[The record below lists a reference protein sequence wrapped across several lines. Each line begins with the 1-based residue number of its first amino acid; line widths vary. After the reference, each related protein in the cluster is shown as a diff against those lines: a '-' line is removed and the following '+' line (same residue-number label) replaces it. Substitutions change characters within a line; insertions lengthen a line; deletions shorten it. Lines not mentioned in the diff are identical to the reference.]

1 MRGVYRASG
10 ASRSI
15 FLKDMAEHN
24 DFGASGE
31 QMAREFLVNEG
42 YTILE
47 TNWRYLSHEVDI
59 IAKKGDIL
67 AFVEVKT
74 RNSRF
79 LGEPEIFVSR
89 TQQRSYITVANAYV
103 QQNNRQEEVRFDIIS
118 IILNSKENTVKHI
131 AGAFST
137 IV

>member
-1 MRGVYRASG
+1 MT
-10 ASRSI
+10 RSLPFH

-24 DFGASGE
+24 DFGAAGE
-31 QMAREFLVNEG
+31 QMARDFLAKEG

-47 TNWRYLSHEVDI
+47 TNWRHLSHEVDI
-59 IAKKGDIL
+59 IAKNGDIL

-89 TQQRSYITVANAYV
+89 TQQKAYITVADAYV
-103 QQNNRQEEVRFDIIS
+103 TKNNRTEEVRFDIVS
-118 IILNSKENTVKHI
+118 IVLNSKEQSINHI
-131 AGAFST
+131 EGAFST
-137 IV
+137 IR

>member
-1 MRGVYRASG
+1 MRGVSCK
-10 ASRSI
+10 RSLSLHL
-15 FLKDMAEHN
+15 LKTMAEHN
-24 DFGASGE
+24 DFGANGE
-31 QMAREFLVNEG
+31 QIAREFLVNEG

-89 TQQRSYITVANAYV
+89 TQQRSYISVADAYV
-103 QQNNRQEEVRFDIIS
+103 RQYNRQEEVRFDIIS
-118 IILNSKENTVKHI
+118 IVLNSKEHSVKHI
-131 AGAFST
+131 EGAFST

>member
-1 MRGVYRASG
+1 MT
-10 ASRSI
+10 RSLPFHLLI
-15 FLKDMAEHN
+15 DMAEHN
-24 DFGASGE
+24 DFGAAGE
-31 QMAREFLVNEG
+31 QMARDFLAQEG

-89 TQQRSYITVANAYV
+89 TQQKAYITVADAYV
-103 QQNNRQEEVRFDIIS
+103 TKNNRTEEVRFDIVS
-118 IILNSKENTVKHI
+118 IVLNSKEQSINHI
-131 AGAFST
+131 EGAFST
-137 IV
+137 IR

>member
-1 MRGVYRASG
+1 
-10 ASRSI
+10 
-15 FLKDMAEHN
+15 MACEYLADH
-24 DFGASGE
+24 
-31 QMAREFLVNEG
+31 G
-42 YTILE
+42 YSILE

-59 IAKKGDIL
+59 IAQKGDIL

-79 LGEPEIFVSR
+79 LGEPEVFVSR
-89 TQQRSYITVANAYV
+89 AQQKSYIAVANAYV

-118 IILNSKENTVKHI
+118 IVLNSKERSLKHI
-131 AGAFST
+131 EGAFST

>member
-1 MRGVYRASG
+1 
-10 ASRSI
+10 
-15 FLKDMAEHN
+15 
-24 DFGASGE
+24 
-31 QMAREFLVNEG
+31 MAREFLVKEG
-42 YTILE
+42 YTLLD

-89 TQQRSYITVANAYV
+89 TQQRSYITVADAYV
-103 QQNNRQEEVRFDIIS
+103 RQFNRTEEVRFDIIS
-118 IILNSKENTVKHI
+118 IVLNSKEHSIKHI
-131 AGAFST
+131 EGAFST
-137 IV
+137 IR

>member
-1 MRGVYRASG
+1 
-10 ASRSI
+10 
-15 FLKDMAEHN
+15 MAEHN
-24 DFGASGE
+24 DFGANGE

-47 TNWRYLSHEVDI
+47 TNWKYRSHEVDI
-59 IAKKGDIL
+59 IAQKGDIM

-79 LGEPEIFVSR
+79 LGEPEFFVSK
-89 TQQRSYITVANAYV
+89 TQQHNYIRVADAYV
-103 QQNNRQEEVRFDIIS
+103 QQHNLQNEVRFDIIS
-118 IILNSKENTVKHI
+118 IVLNSNEKTIKHI
-131 AGAFST
+131 TGAFST

>member
-1 MRGVYRASG
+1 MT
-10 ASRSI
+10 RSLP
-15 FLKDMAEHN
+15 FHLLKDMAEHN
-24 DFGASGE
+24 DFGAAGE
-31 QMAREFLVNEG
+31 QMARDYLAKEG

-47 TNWRYLSHEVDI
+47 TNWRHLSHEVDI

-89 TQQRSYITVANAYV
+89 TQQKAYITVADAYV
-103 QQNNRQEEVRFDIIS
+103 TKNNRTEEVRFDIVS
-118 IILNSKENTVKHI
+118 IVLNSKEQSINHI
-131 AGAFST
+131 EGAFST
-137 IV
+137 IR

>member
-1 MRGVYRASG
+1 
-10 ASRSI
+10 
-15 FLKDMAEHN
+15 MAEHN

-47 TNWRYLSHEVDI
+47 TNWRHHSHEVDI

-79 LGEPEIFVSR
+79 LGEPEVFVSR
-89 TQQRSYITVANAYV
+89 AQQRSYISVANAYV
-103 QQNNRQEEVRFDIIS
+103 KLNNRQEEVRFDIIA
-118 IILNSKENTVKHI
+118 IILNSKESTVKHI

>member
-1 MRGVYRASG
+1 
-10 ASRSI
+10 
-15 FLKDMAEHN
+15 MAEHN
-24 DFGASGE
+24 DFGAAGE
-31 QMAREFLVNEG
+31 QMARDYLAKEG

-47 TNWRYLSHEVDI
+47 TNWRHLSHEVDI

-89 TQQRSYITVANAYV
+89 TQQKAYITVADAYV
-103 QQNNRQEEVRFDIIS
+103 TKNNRTEEVRFDIVS
-118 IILNSKENTVKHI
+118 IVLNSKEQSINHI
-131 AGAFST
+131 EGAFST
-137 IV
+137 IR

>member
-1 MRGVYRASG
+1 
-10 ASRSI
+10 
-15 FLKDMAEHN
+15 MAEHN
-24 DFGASGE
+24 DFGATGE
-31 QMAREFLVNEG
+31 QLAREFLAQEG
-42 YTILE
+42 YAILE

-59 IAKKGDIL
+59 IALKGDIL

-89 TQQRSYITVANAYV
+89 TQQRSYISVADAYV
-103 QQNNRQEEVRFDIIS
+103 RQYNRQEEVRFDIIS
-118 IILNSKENTVKHI
+118 IVLNSKEHSVKHI
-131 AGAFST
+131 EGAFST